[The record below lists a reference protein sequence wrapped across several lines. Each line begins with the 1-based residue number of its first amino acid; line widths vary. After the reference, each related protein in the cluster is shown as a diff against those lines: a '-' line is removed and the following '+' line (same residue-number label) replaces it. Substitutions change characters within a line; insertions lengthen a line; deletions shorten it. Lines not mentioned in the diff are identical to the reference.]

1 MVPRPRLELGRLA
14 AADFESAA
22 STDFA
27 IGAIQHLTTIML
39 SAVLSCRL
47 KTSTK
52 NLALPLPYIFYT

>member
-1 MVPRPRLELGRLA
+1 
-14 AADFESAA
+14 
-22 STDFA
+22 
-27 IGAIQHLTTIML
+27 ML